1 MKTIPVA
8 DHRRRLDALRT
19 ETEER
24 LAALR
29 LDDATLT
36 EIGTDV
42 GAGDDEGGSEA
53 DTSMVERDR
62 VRALISEQEDELL
75 AIDQALARSRNRG
88 WELCSGC
95 GGEIG
100 EARLEV
106 IPTTSVCV
114 SCKAGSLHH

>member
-1 MKTIPVA
+1 MKTMPVA

-62 VRALISEQEDELL
+62 IRAHISEQEEELV
-75 AIDQALARSRNRG
+75 AIDEALARSRARG
-88 WELCSGC
+88 WELCASC
-95 GGEIG
+95 GGDIG
-100 EARLEV
+100 EARLEAM
-106 IPTTSVCV
+106 PTTAVCV
-114 SCKAGSLHH
+114 TCKAGSLHQ